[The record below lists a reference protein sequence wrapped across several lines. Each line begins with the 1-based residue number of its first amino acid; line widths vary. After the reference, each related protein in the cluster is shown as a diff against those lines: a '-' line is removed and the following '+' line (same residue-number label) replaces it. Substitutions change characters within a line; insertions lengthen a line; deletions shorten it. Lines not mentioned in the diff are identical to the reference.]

1 MLSSQDE
8 ACNKLEFRSEM
19 ISYHSVH
26 NHSYLCNNFARKRA
40 GKIPPLLGRHLSTL
54 HKNVVF
60 LPSENKFCT
69 CECGLLLTYKL
80 NVSPVTVEVL
90 FLIS

>member
-8 ACNKLEFRSEM
+8 ACKLEFRSEM

-26 NHSYLCNNFARKRA
+26 SHSFLCNNFARKRA
-40 GKIPPLLGRHLSTL
+40 GKIPPFLGRHLSTL

-60 LPSENKFCT
+60 LPSEKKFCT

-80 NVSPVTVEVL
+80 NVSPVTVKYC
-90 FLIS
+90 F

>member
-8 ACNKLEFRSEM
+8 ACKLEFRSEM

-26 NHSYLCNNFARKRA
+26 SHWFFCNNFARKRA
-40 GKIPPLLGRHLSTL
+40 GKIPPFLGRHLSTL

-60 LPSENKFCT
+60 LPSEKKKR
-69 CECGLLLTYKL
+69 LHM
-80 NVSPVTVEVL
+80 
-90 FLIS
+90 

>member
-8 ACNKLEFRSEM
+8 ACKLEFRSEM

-26 NHSYLCNNFARKRA
+26 SHSFLCNNFARERA
-40 GKIPPLLGRHLSTL
+40 GKIPPLLGRHLSAL

-60 LPSENKFCT
+60 LPSEKNFHM
-69 CECGLLLTYKL
+69 
-80 NVSPVTVEVL
+80 
-90 FLIS
+90 